1 MHLFGSIGLSSV
13 ILCKKGNC
21 ITHPQILWKINWQI
35 SKAHDLNYLK
45 SNAKILCVVVVNE
58 NYVVFSTKKVARV
71 CGIELQYLFYAIKYK
86 ILAVISLHMNKLPF
100 KPTNELKGSVTLF
113 FLFFVKAEAGCIY
126 NSQMISWHDS
136 SMSESITTYKH
147 DS

>member
-1 MHLFGSIGLSSV
+1 
-13 ILCKKGNC
+13 
-21 ITHPQILWKINWQI
+21 
-35 SKAHDLNYLK
+35 
-45 SNAKILCVVVVNE
+45 
-58 NYVVFSTKKVARV
+58 
-71 CGIELQYLFYAIKYK
+71 
-86 ILAVISLHMNKLPF
+86 MNKLPF

-136 SMSESITTYKH
+136 SMSESITTYKN

>member
-21 ITHPQILWKINWQI
+21 ITHPRILWKINWQI
-35 SKAHDLNYLK
+35 SKAHDLKYLK
-45 SNAKILCVVVVNE
+45 SNAKILCVVVVSE
-58 NYVVFSTKKVARV
+58 NYVGFSTKKVARF
-71 CGIELQYLFYAIKYK
+71 CGIELQYLFYAIKYR